1 MLATRGVAIGL
12 MAAIGATLAIN
23 QIHAEEIA
31 GKGAGHNGAFLHA
44 TKTPAAG
51 GIIVT
56 FTLNCRKNWGGESA
70 GAAFIQMVGVQSK
83 EYKQLELRCLV
94 EGGADGATKSSDTTN
109 GLFLPGTEQA
119 VIIATLDHQE
129 KSNWQVWQNNI
140 ENTVKTQIKQIID
153 TATNP
158 TQMLNAAQA
167 AGLAG
172 KLL

>member
-1 MLATRGVAIGL
+1 MLSL
-12 MAAIGATLAIN
+12 
-23 QIHAEEIA
+23 IA
-31 GKGAGHNGAFLHA
+31 GGSKIELGGNDHACDKRGGHRVNG
-44 TKTPAAG
+44 
-51 GIIVT
+51 
-56 FTLNCRKNWGGESA
+56 RNWRNSC
-70 GAAFIQMVGVQSK
+70 
-83 EYKQLELRCLV
+83 YKSNSRR
-94 EGGADGATKSSDTTN
+94 GKSSDTTN